1 MPESNQTKFA
11 LIKKEFEEIY
21 KDIKN
26 FVTHSEFIS
35 EVKRLDTRINPV
47 EKIVYGMVG
56 FILLGFLGAIVS
68 FFIKK

>member
-11 LIKKEFEEIY
+11 LLKKDISEIY
-21 KDIKN
+21 KDILN
-26 FVTHSEFIS
+26 FVTKSDFTAEI
-35 EVKRLDTRINPV
+35 KRLDMRINPV

>member
-1 MPESNQTKFA
+1 MPESNATKFA

-26 FVTHSEFIS
+26 FVTQSEFIS
-35 EVKRLDTRINPV
+35 EVKRLDARINPV

>member
-26 FVTHSEFIS
+26 FVNKNDFVA